1 MKRFS
6 ALAIT
11 LLLLLATAR
20 PARAEKRRAT
30 APPPD
35 DSLAIAFI
43 DVDSSDSSM
52 TAAGSE
58 AWLDLKSV
66 THLGAT
72 NHRVTTLRRRIGIRL
87 VRANGAA
94 FGTATITVRLESW
107 DGRATFRI
115 DGKQLSSMPVTI
127 DLHAAVGPVTVH
139 TLDIDVPVSA
149 AEGAL
154 AASIRWEAIVD

>member
-1 MKRFS
+1 MKRLS

-11 LLLLLATAR
+11 LLLLLASTL

-30 APPPD
+30 APPAD
-35 DSLAIAFI
+35 DSVSIAFI
-43 DVDSSDSSM
+43 DVDSSDASM

-58 AWLDLKSV
+58 AWIDLKTV
-66 THLGAT
+66 THAGVAGERMT
-72 NHRVTTLRRRIGIRL
+72 RMRRRIGIRL
-87 VRANGAA
+87 LRANGLAL
-94 FGTATITVRLESW
+94 GTATISVRLESW

-115 DGKQLSSMPVTI
+115 DGKQLSSTPLI
-127 DLHAAVGPVTVH
+127 IAIRAAVGPVTVY

-154 AASIRWEAIVD
+154 AASIRWEALVE

>member
-1 MKRFS
+1 MKRLS

-11 LLLLLATAR
+11 LLVLVASTR

-35 DSLAIAFI
+35 DSVAIKFI
-43 DVDSSDSSM
+43 DVDSSDASM

-58 AWLDLKSV
+58 AWIDLKTV
-66 THLGAT
+66 THAGVAGERMT
-72 NHRVTTLRRRIGIRL
+72 RMRRRIGIRL
-87 VRANGAA
+87 LRANGLAL
-94 FGTATITVRLESW
+94 GTAAISVRLESW

-115 DGKQLSSMPVTI
+115 DGKQLSSTPLI
-127 DLHAAVGPVTVH
+127 IAIRAAIGPVTVY
-139 TLDIDVPVSA
+139 TLDIAVPVSA

-154 AASIRWEAIVD
+154 AASIRWEALVE